1 MRAHKLV
8 SATMLLGIATMSS
21 CIDNDYDL
29 SDIDSTVRVDVNDL
43 VLPVNLDDITLKSIF
58 NIKEG
63 DRVQIVDGQYAFIE
77 DGSFTSDEIKINEVK
92 IASPYIAPVVQTIS
106 TGVAPG
112 MGAIPGAKVELDIPQ
127 SKSDFSTSSNLVSE
141 FIVSIDD
148 VKVDCDVTIS
158 LAIKELAGRVKSF
171 DVASICLQLP
181 IGIDAVP
188 ETGTFDKK
196 TGILTA
202 TNFKSVGNTASI
214 KLKVTDIDFNKADV
228 HFDAAKRL
236 VTFTS
241 SYAVKSGR
249 FVISTDDVTGSLPTS
264 LTLET
269 RYTMSDIDVRA
280 FTGEVRYDVE
290 GTDISDVSLT
300 DLPDILSQEGTDISI
315 VNPQIYLDVTNPL
328 STYGVKARTGLA
340 ITAYAK
346 DNTSKKYSLNDPYFV
361 IPGAASSQFYLSPE
375 TVGSFYPGYSNPV
388 HVPFTSLSD
397 VLSGNGLPERLGIDL
412 VDPCMPTQPVTDFRL
427 GVNLG
432 KVEGKYTFYAPLALG
447 SGSQIIYTETEDGWS
462 SEDLDHVTI
471 ETLVVT
477 AAASSDLPLGVD
489 VSAYP
494 IDVNGNRIGN
504 VTVEGAS
511 VAAMADGQPIE
522 IRITGEIKM
531 LDGICYTATVR
542 AGDSE
547 QTLKPDMNIK
557 FSNIRAKAKGYYQ
570 KEL

>member
-21 CIDNDYDL
+21 CIDKDYDL

-43 VLPVNLDDITLKSIF
+43 VLPVNIDDITLKSIF

-92 IASPYIAPVVQTIS
+92 IAAPYIAPVVQTIN
-106 TGVAPG
+106 TGLTPG
-112 MGAIPGAKVELDIPQ
+112 MGAVPGARIGLDIPASQ
-127 SKSDFSTSSNLVSE
+127 SDFSTSSNLVSE
-141 FIVSIDD
+141 YIVTIDN
-148 VKVDCDVTIS
+148 VKVDCDVTVS
-158 LAIKELAGRVKSF
+158 LTIKELAGRISSF
-171 DVASICLQLP
+171 DVETISLQLP
-181 IGIDAVP
+181 AGIDAVP
-188 ETGTFDKK
+188 EHGTFDKE

-202 TNFKSVGNTASI
+202 TNFKSVGNTVSM
-214 KLKVTDIDFNKADV
+214 KLKVTAIDFNKADV
-228 HFDAAKRL
+228 KFDTAKRL
-236 VTFTS
+236 VTFAS
-241 SYAVKSGR
+241 SYAVKSGH
-249 FVISTDDVTGSLPTS
+249 FVFASDNVSGSLPTS

-269 RYTMSDIDVRA
+269 RYTMSDIVTKS

-300 DLPDILSQEGTDISI
+300 DLPDILSQEGTNLSI

-328 STYGVKARTGLA
+328 SVYGVHAQTGLT
-340 ITAYAK
+340 ITSYSK
-346 DNTSKKYSLNDPYFV
+346 DNVAKTYSLNDPYFT
-361 IPGAASSQFYLSPE
+361 IPGNASSQFYLSPA
-375 TVGSFYPGYSNPV
+375 TVSSFYPGYTNPE
-388 HVPFTSLSD
+388 HVVFTSLSD

-412 VDPCMPTQPVTDFRL
+412 VNPSMPTQAVRDVNL

-432 KVEGKYTFYAPLALG
+432 KIEGKYTFFAPLALG
-447 SGSQIIYTETEDGWS
+447 SGSQIIYSETEDGWS

-477 AAASSDLPLGVD
+477 ANVTSNLPLGFVA
-489 VSAYP
+489 SAYP
-494 IDVNGNRIGN
+494 VDVNGDRIGN
-504 VTVEGAS
+504 VTIEGVD
-511 VAAMADGQPIE
+511 VAAEANNQPIE
-522 IRITGEIKM
+522 IHITGEIRK
-531 LDGICYTATVR
+531 LDGICYTATVK

-547 QTLKPDMNIK
+547 QTLTPDMNIK